1 MGRQTR
7 SRSRSHSKS
16 DPNLGSTTEE
26 SGSQSNSKRKH
37 NSLDSERPE
46 SNASKKQK
54 KEINPHDDLAENIEK
69 IANQNP
75 CCYFENN
82 ANTLTFGVKPNNKV
96 SAEIDIWCS
105 KEVTIRIIF
114 NNTKE
119 IVYLTHPSYGRLTTK
134 EKTEWLKNFVA
145 YIERIKSN
153 KEELLPGCLNWENH
167 LKCKYND
174 FNDRLFMPVISFAIQ
189 KILNK
194 KFLFLMHNLFIA
206 EFTAPAKHPK
216 EDSTDFSISAD
227 QDGESNHHEN
237 EENATSNKCCVL
249 HLSVR

>member
-7 SRSRSHSKS
+7 SRSRSRSQSLSHS
-16 DPNLGSTTEE
+16 DPNLGSTTEN

-54 KEINPHDDLAENIEK
+54 KEKNPHDELAENVEK
-69 IANQNP
+69 IANQHP
-75 CCYFENN
+75 CCNFEKN

-105 KEVTIRIIF
+105 KEVTIRTTF

-119 IVYLTHPSYGRLTTK
+119 IVYLTHPSFGRLATK
-134 EKTEWLKNFVA
+134 EKIEWLQNFVA
-145 YIERIKSN
+145 HIERIKSS
-153 KEELLPGCLNWENH
+153 KEELLPGCLNWKNH

-174 FNDRLFMPVISFAIQ
+174 FD
-189 KILNK
+189 
-194 KFLFLMHNLFIA
+194 
-206 EFTAPAKHPK
+206 
-216 EDSTDFSISAD
+216 D
-227 QDGESNHHEN
+227 
-237 EENATSNKCCVL
+237 
-249 HLSVR
+249 